1 MRREIAIGAI
11 GVISAVFAWHAR
23 DCECRT
29 TPSGAPAPSPAQVSA
44 PPAPQ
49 QIASIGQNVVA
60 SNPLRDIFRYVEGR
74 RTSSSAGAAKPR
86 EEQPRQEQSRLDD
99 ATSGRGRPL
108 PQETTFPYNYLGTFG
123 PDAQPFAVFAHA
135 GDVVTA
141 RAGETIGTTE
151 FFVREIG
158 IETITVA
165 LRSDP
170 TNTAQRIPIGLNA
183 AR

>member
-23 DCECRT
+23 DCECRPM
-29 TPSGAPAPSPAQVSA
+29 PSGAPAPSPAHVSA

-49 QIASIGQNVVA
+49 QIASIAANVVA
-60 SNPLRDIFRYVEGR
+60 SNPLRDIFRYRET
-74 RTSSSAGAAKPR
+74 RTISPPTTGASPVVIQPMPMPALTSGQAGAPV
-86 EEQPRQEQSRLDD
+86 LHVD
-99 ATSGRGRPL
+99 
-108 PQETTFPYNYLGTFG
+108 FPYNYLGTFG

-183 AR
+183 AQ